1 MPFCMSLLLFHKKV
15 LLEKI
20 PGKGGW
26 TYAKIPALE
35 GAKHTH
41 FGALRVN
48 GSIDGYVLEHYNLMP
63 MGKGRLFLPV
73 KAAIRKQIKKEAGD
87 FVEVILYADTEI
99 VEVPQNFKLC
109 LEDEPL
115 ALQKFQLLP
124 EEEKMRLL
132 QWIEAPLLDDTR
144 IDRMAKAI
152 TALASGY
159 PLPHL

>member
-1 MPFCMSLLLFHKKV
+1 MSLLLFHKKV

-26 TYAKIPALE
+26 TYAQIPALE
-35 GAKHTH
+35 GAKRTH

-48 GSIDGYVLEHYNLMP
+48 GSIDGYALEHYNLMP

-73 KAAIRKQIKKEAGD
+73 KAAIRKQIKKEDGD

-99 VEVPQNFKLC
+99 VEVPLNFQLC

-115 ALQKFQLLP
+115 ALQKFQSLA

-132 QWIEAPLLDDTR
+132 KWIEAPLLDDTR

>member
-1 MPFCMSLLLFHKKV
+1 MSLLLFHKKV
-15 LLEKI
+15 LLERI

-26 TYAKIPALE
+26 TYAKIPGLE
-35 GAKHTH
+35 GAKRTH
-41 FGALRVN
+41 FGVLRVN
-48 GSIDGYVLEHYNLMP
+48 GFIDGYALEHYNLMP
-63 MGKGRLFLPV
+63 MGKGHLFLPV
-73 KAAIRKQIKKEAGD
+73 KAAIRKQINKEAGD

-99 VEVPQNFKLC
+99 VEVPHNFQLC

-132 QWIEAPLLDDTR
+132 KWIEAPLLDETR